1 MTHGNE
7 KGRDPKAGKA
17 GFQLPRWFFVLCI
30 LTLVPGFGC
39 TTTDNNS
46 NEKATSGTHEYV
58 LGGATE
64 EAQRF
69 IDINR
74 NVTLTPEQEAVRV
87 AALSQLPAPCCS
99 EFTAAT
105 CCCECNLTRAI
116 WGLSKSLIVNGAD
129 VSEVRDAVAAW
140 TKKLNPS
147 GYAGDACFKGR
158 CKQSITE
165 DACGG
170 MDENNLISSGRE

>member
-1 MTHGNE
+1 MAHGNE
-7 KGRDPKAGKA
+7 KGRNPKVGKA
-17 GFQLPRWFFVLCI
+17 GFQLPSWFFILCI
-30 LTLVPGFGC
+30 LTLVPGFSC
-39 TTTDNNS
+39 TTHS
-46 NEKATSGTHEYV
+46 NEKAAHTYPGVHEHA
-58 LGGATE
+58 LGEASE

-129 VSEVRDAVAAW
+129 VSHKAVFAKVFNDEKPCGLLTVLWSFVFATAKSGARAAR
-140 TKKLNPS
+140 K
-147 GYAGDACFKGR
+147 
-158 CKQSITE
+158 
-165 DACGG
+165 
-170 MDENNLISSGRE
+170 